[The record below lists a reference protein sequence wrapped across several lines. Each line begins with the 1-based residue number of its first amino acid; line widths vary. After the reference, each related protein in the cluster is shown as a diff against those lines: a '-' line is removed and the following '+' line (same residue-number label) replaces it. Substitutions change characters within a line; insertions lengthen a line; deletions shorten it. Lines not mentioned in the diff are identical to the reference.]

1 MQDGKSKKGVPEMEL
16 RVDPLSGME
25 KVRNTQG
32 QQTLQNSVDKKATD
46 DPKVLPGNS
55 GGSSQQL
62 LDEFE
67 MGLDKL
73 KSLFHADA
81 HFEINREADMVVVK
95 ITNRE
100 NGELIRQIPPE
111 VVVRLARNINE
122 LLGVLFDERA

>member
-1 MQDGKSKKGVPEMEL
+1 MEL

-25 KVRNTQG
+25 KVRNAQG
-32 QQTLQNSVDKKATD
+32 QQTLQDSVGKQAVNV
-46 DPKVLPGNS
+46 PEPLPNKNGDT
-55 GGSSQQL
+55 SQQL
-62 LDEFE
+62 LDDFE

-81 HFEINREADMVVVK
+81 HFEINSEADMVVVK